1 MILVF
6 INKTNLE
13 KIEGELDY
21 PQYSFKSPKDVAVD
35 HSASKVVLV
44 GNYPNLAKKYKGIC
58 PIEQVTV
65 DELPIAEEESFGIYD
80 TSGGFSLGEE
90 NQIAETDLDQ
100 PEEEDEEPE
109 S

>member
-1 MILVF
+1 MVLVF

-13 KIEGELDY
+13 NIQGKLDY
-21 PQYSFKSPKDVAVD
+21 PEYSYKSPKDLDVD

-44 GNYPNLAKKYKGIC
+44 GNYPNVAKKYKGIC

-65 DELPIAEEESFGIYD
+65 DVLPIAEEE
-80 TSGGFSLGEE
+80 
-90 NQIAETDLDQ
+90 
-100 PEEEDEEPE
+100 EEPK